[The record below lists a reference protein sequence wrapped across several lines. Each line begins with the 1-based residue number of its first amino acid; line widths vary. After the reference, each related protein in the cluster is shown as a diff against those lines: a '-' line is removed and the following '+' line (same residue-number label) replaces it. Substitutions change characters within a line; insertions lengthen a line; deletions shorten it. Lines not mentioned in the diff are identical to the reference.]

1 MTAKVKVK
9 TNNDDYALF
18 EHERAVVEFEKDGDS
33 PACPNSWKWC
43 AVFDGQLVEGCY
55 EEQSF
60 AASVKDATESITCV
74 IDELTAIRD
83 YLTAFGAFCREPE
96 VSE

>member
-1 MTAKVKVK
+1 MTAKVKVE
-9 TNNDDYALF
+9 TDNDDYVLLG
-18 EHERAVVEFEKDGDS
+18 HERAEVEFEKDGDS
-33 PACPNSWKWC
+33 PACPNSWTWG
-43 AVFDGQLVEGCY
+43 AFFDGQPVEGCR

-60 AASVKDATESITCV
+60 AASVKDATESITDV